1 MSHDAALA
9 VTNSRDESLSGDRHC
24 VCNVSLRTLQ
34 RRVQLRVPLSRR
46 LQHGDGCPLRH
57 HGMRLL
63 VGSSPPTQRC
73 VAVPVRL
80 LLFRIFHRQAPKP
93 LRMHRRHNWR
103 ALVAVLVG
111 IALPAP
117 GWVLVSL
124 MSRERVPTVCA
135 GGDVRLQLV
144 RQRRRKRHDVRRAQS
159 RRATCVGPNRV
170 ARQLTGM
177 LVGKAM
183 AKAPV

>member
-1 MSHDAALA
+1 
-9 VTNSRDESLSGDRHC
+9 
-24 VCNVSLRTLQ
+24 
-34 RRVQLRVPLSRR
+34 
-46 LQHGDGCPLRH
+46 
-57 HGMRLL
+57 
-63 VGSSPPTQRC
+63 
-73 VAVPVRL
+73 
-80 LLFRIFHRQAPKP
+80 
-93 LRMHRRHNWR
+93 MHRRHNWR

-124 MSRERVPTVCA
+124 MSREGVRRTVCA

-144 RQRRRKRHDVRRAQS
+144 RQRRRKRHGVRRAQS